1 MSNLKKQI
9 DQNIKKSLFSLSPDV
24 TTNISLWALI
34 SQPIKLIFKN
44 WQFFFLFG
52 VPAALLL
59 TFSSLLSGH
68 AVVCGIPAMLGV
80 STYACDGSVVS
91 YYCDLIFRLILCTV
105 FSVKWYQYVLLKTN
119 ITLKNLFALKKYE
132 AKALGF
138 LFLIIITDIAPII
151 ALALLVFRT
160 PNPNWQIELAYFT
173 SVAWIF
179 LLPLIAI
186 RFYPYFA
193 LAAENK
199 SMPSI
204 AEMWRKTK
212 GNMIKFLLGI
222 SVLVFLALFI
232 FMQYYAFIQ
241 NIDSL
246 NNFEIASVEFEYNVL
261 MILFLIGFTHF
272 CYIQKIL
279 LYKGD
284 VNEE

>member
-9 DQNIKKSLFSLSPDV
+9 DQNIKKSLFSLSPEA
-24 TTNISLWALI
+24 TTNISLWELI
-34 SQPIKLIFKN
+34 TQPVKLIFKN
-44 WQFFFLFG
+44 WQLFFLFG
-52 VPAALLL
+52 VPVALLL
-59 TFSSLLSGH
+59 TFGSLLSGH
-68 AVVCGIPAMLGV
+68 AVVCGIPAMLGT
-80 STYACDGSVVS
+80 STYACDGSVTS
-91 YYCDLIFRLILCTV
+91 YYCDLAFRLILCAV
-105 FSVKWYQYVLLKTN
+105 FSVKWYQYALLKIKTT
-119 ITLKNLFALKKYE
+119 IKSFFSLKKYE

-138 LFLIIITDIAPII
+138 LFLIITADIAPII
-151 ALALLVFRT
+151 ALILLVFRT

-186 RFYPYFA
+186 RFYPYFS
-193 LAAENK
+193 LAVEGKQTPN
-199 SMPSI
+199 I
-204 AEMWRKTK
+204 VEMWRKTK
-212 GNMIKFLLGI
+212 GNMVKFLLGI

-241 NIDSL
+241 DIDSL
-246 NNFEIASVEFEYNVL
+246 NTLGIASVEFEYNVL

-272 CYIQKIL
+272 CYIQKNL